1 MSKRRSDANYL
12 QDIWDAIISIEEYL
26 HGYDYDA
33 FVSDKRTRDA
43 VARNLEIIG
52 EAIKK
57 LSPAIRSK
65 YPEVPWRSIAGL
77 RDVLIHDYFGVDYED
92 IWEIVSTDLKEL
104 KQQIQ
109 AIISIEAPPDDP

>member
-1 MSKRRSDANYL
+1 MSKKRSDIDYL
-12 QDIWDAIISIEEYL
+12 RDILDAIASTEEYL
-26 HGYDYDA
+26 HDYDYDT
-33 FVSDKRTRDA
+33 FFSDNRTRDA
-43 VARNLEIIG
+43 VIRNLEIIG
-52 EAIKK
+52 EAVKK

-65 YPEVPWRSIAGL
+65 YSEVPWRSVAGL

-109 AIISIEAPPDDP
+109 AVISQEASPNDP

>member
-1 MSKRRSDANYL
+1 MSKKRSDINYL
-12 QDIWDAIISIEEYL
+12 RDILDAIASIEEYL
-26 HGYDYDA
+26 YGFDYDA
-33 FVSDKRTRDA
+33 FLSDKRTRDA
-43 VARNLEIIG
+43 VIRNLEIIG

-57 LSPAIRSK
+57 LSPAIRSR
-65 YPEVPWRSIAGL
+65 YPEVPWRSVAGL

-109 AIISIEAPPDDP
+109 AIISKEASPDDP